1 MFLEFKHFSKTVF
14 NHFVLYELNIKCKFS
29 PKNDKIKKFSE
40 LKKQGLEFSK
50 TQRKIL
56 TSDTSMLVV
65 GRSGTGKTT
74 IVSFKMLSVDL
85 LFKAYKH
92 KFVHGSDSSFINER
106 DFDWMTGYRTVF
118 CTSSPVLTSEVK
130 RFYSELISS
139 VKDSFRERK
148 EKMLKGDEETKDLS
162 NKDEDEE
169 IINTFESKYRDMTEE
184 EINQEASISEL
195 EKMKNDIIEELEIEK
210 KLTVYNSL
218 SSVPKNEYPLFLT
231 VKKLIYMLDGNW
243 SYSFFSRD
251 HSGKIFGMESCN
263 EWHNEGKQ
271 GALMINQY
279 QKEII
284 DYNSKLK
291 HVCKKFLISFNYYL
305 LMLLLR

>member
-1 MFLEFKHFSKTVF
+1 MV
-14 NHFVLYELNIKCKFS
+14 
-29 PKNDKIKKFSE
+29 
-40 LKKQGLEFSK
+40 
-50 TQRKIL
+50 

-85 LFKAYKH
+85 LFMAYKH
-92 KFVHGSDSSFINER
+92 KFVHGKDSSFINES
-106 DFDWMTGYRTVF
+106 DFDWMTGCRTVF
-118 CTSSPVLTSEVK
+118 CTASPVLTSEVK

-169 IINTFESKYRDMTEE
+169 IINTFKSKYRDMTEE

-251 HSGKIFGMESCN
+251 QSGKIFGMESCN

-291 HVCKKFLISFNYYL
+291 HVCKKFLTFLNYYL
-305 LMLLLR
+305 LILLLR